1 MVLSLGRG
9 RRGLCDLLVVAKE
22 RKDLCYSI
30 SYGSG
35 Y

>member
-1 MVLSLGRG
+1 MVLGLGRG
-9 RRGLCDLLVVAKE
+9 RRGLFDVLVVAKE
-22 RKDLCYSI
+22 RKDLCYSV